1 MKIKLLQY
9 VALFGTYIYMA
20 SSEYVQMIDI
30 YLYLYYSWEV
40 QWENHGIEGDE
51 MEILREIYVYR
62 LLGLYLTCLIY
73 IKILINLYFSRGM
86 IVLLD
91 KLYNN
96 DFNEN
101 MKTSCQGWN
110 ASLGWGTC
118 IRFGFKSLLLSSIT
132 RGQTRITSLGLNIF
146 M

>member
-1 MKIKLLQY
+1 
-9 VALFGTYIYMA
+9 
-20 SSEYVQMIDI
+20 
-30 YLYLYYSWEV
+30 
-40 QWENHGIEGDE
+40 

-62 LLGLYLTCLIY
+62 LLGLYLTCLIC

-101 MKTSCQGWN
+101 MKTSCQG
-110 ASLGWGTC
+110 
-118 IRFGFKSLLLSSIT
+118 
-132 RGQTRITSLGLNIF
+132 
-146 M
+146 